1 MATINGDN
9 YDVAVDFDPSAD
21 DKLVQGLWNGK
32 VRVQME
38 TYTINAKAAGTVI
51 NVAKLP
57 KGATFIRAA
66 IDHQALGGSVT
77 LAMGD
82 SATDDVD
89 ADRYLVATSAATAG
103 SIAANAYTGV
113 GYTALEDLT
122 IDLTTAGGTTAAADR
137 VIKVSTIFSLE

>member
-57 KGATFIRAA
+57 KGATFI
-66 IDHQALGGSVT
+66 IGLIVHEALGGGVT

-89 ADRYLVATSAATAG
+89 TDRYMEATSAATAG
-103 SIAANAYTGV
+103 DLDAKAFAGV

-122 IDLTTAGGTTAAADR
+122 LYLTTAGATTAVADR
-137 VIKVSTIFSLE
+137 VIKVMTMFSLE